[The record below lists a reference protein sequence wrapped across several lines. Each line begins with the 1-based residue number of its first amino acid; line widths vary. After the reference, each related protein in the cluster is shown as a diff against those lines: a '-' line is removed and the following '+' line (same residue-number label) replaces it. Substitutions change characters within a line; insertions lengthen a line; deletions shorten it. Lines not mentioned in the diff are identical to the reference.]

1 MSKLPQVNV
10 RLTPEHHDL
19 IRSIAARVRTD
30 PGFAKSLALMLDSAS
45 PRLEGTS
52 PWLARFHDLEARM
65 AALEERASAPVTTG
79 SKKRSPPPWTDAD
92 DAELHRI
99 FDQGGTQADACWEMD
114 RPADVIDPKWRDLI
128 EEKVAKAEAALMPLE
143 QTRQID
149 AMMKAGKSGTE
160 IVEAVGLPIPSMK
173 EIK

>member
-1 MSKLPQVNV
+1 MV
-10 RLTPEHHDL
+10 
-19 IRSIAARVRTD
+19 
-30 PGFAKSLALMLDSAS
+30 
-45 PRLEGTS
+45 
-52 PWLARFHDLEARM
+52 
-65 AALEERASAPVTTG
+65 ALEERASAPVTTG
-79 SKKRSPPPWTDAD
+79 SKKRSPPRWTDAD
-92 DAELHRI
+92 AAELHRI